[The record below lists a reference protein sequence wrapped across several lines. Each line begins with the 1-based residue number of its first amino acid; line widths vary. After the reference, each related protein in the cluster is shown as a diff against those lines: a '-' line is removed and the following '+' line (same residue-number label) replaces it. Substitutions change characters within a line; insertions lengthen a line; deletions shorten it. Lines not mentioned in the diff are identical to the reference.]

1 MDNKE
6 IITTGTEESGE
17 TPNKAKRHG
26 IFRRAIPRKRWAD
39 MSPAQK
45 AGNMLMAAVQVTMVA
60 FALADL
66 RRRQA
71 SEIRGSK
78 RIWAMTAFI
87 QPFGPVIYF
96 IFGRK
101 KPALSADAGQLLPA

>member
-1 MDNKE
+1 MENKDTVVTN
-6 IITTGTEESGE
+6 TTEPT
-17 TPNKAKRHG
+17 KAPTKANRQS
-26 IFRRAIPRKRWAD
+26 IFRRAMPRKRWAD

-45 AGNMLMAAVQVTMVA
+45 ARNMLVAAVEVTMVA

-66 RRRQA
+66 RRRPA

-78 RIWAMTAFI
+78 RIWAMTTFI

-96 IFGRK
+96 IFG
-101 KPALSADAGQLLPA
+101 